1 MGNPTN
7 SETTYRSK
15 TFNIIKWSLVELIV
29 LNMLSSIWVVIYVI
43 NNIQGIKEESDGR
56 RTDPNSSKFQNI
68 KKSPEIWKQIIIA
81 VLVTNYLMCALS
93 IFGVSKEYFCI
104 SFGFGIIELIY
115 SIFAF
120 GNNYTRSCT
129 SSYLIPFF
137 TGITAFVF
145 GRRIR
150 VEINDYH
157 NF

>member
-15 TFNIIKWSLVELIV
+15 TFNIIKWSLVGLIA
-29 LNMLSSIWVVIYVI
+29 LNMLSSIWVGIYVI
-43 NNIQGIKEESDGR
+43 NNIEEIKIESDGR
-56 RTDPNSSKFQNI
+56 RADSNSSEFQNI
-68 KKSPEIWKQIIIA
+68 KKSPEIWKQIIIE
-81 VLVTNYLMCALS
+81 VLVTNYLMCALG
-93 IFGVSKEYFCI
+93 IFGVSKENFCI

-120 GNNYTRSCT
+120 GNNYTRGCT

-145 GRRIR
+145 GCGTRF
-150 VEINDYH
+150 EINDYH